1 MGMTKD
7 EAEGVAARERA
18 RGEYG
23 EITIRRYGDRDHVV
37 EGSKVVNGQGIGRT
51 WRQVAE
57 DDWRPSDRFLV
68 RADEGGRDRKRR
80 RSA

>member
-7 EAEGVAARERA
+7 EAEAVAARERA

-23 EITIRRYGDRDHVV
+23 AITVRDCGDHGHIVT
-37 EGSKVVNGQGIGRT
+37 GYKVVNGQGIART

-68 RADEGGRDRKRR
+68 RG
-80 RSA
+80 

>member
-1 MGMTKD
+1 MGLTRD
-7 EAEGVAARERA
+7 EAEAVAARERA

-23 EITIRRYGDRDHVV
+23 EIVVRDCGHLGHAV

-51 WRQVAE
+51 WRRVEE

-68 RADEGGRDRKRR
+68 RGR
-80 RSA
+80 